1 MIPRTFWSACA
12 AIVLAAGSAVA
23 LAEKKPDALTLKLSA
38 TVARAESDVLVRT
51 RVEPDERSRELTI
64 EWVADDLSG
73 GLHTIELD
81 GQNAA
86 ITHHYSL
93 KRMSPGHYLVTAT
106 LRLTGGKEIRRT
118 SQLTVVGMT
127 GDGGFD
133 DLGTDAASAG
143 RTRPATQR

>member
-1 MIPRTFWSACA
+1 MIPRPSWSVCA
-12 AIVLAAGSAVA
+12 VTVFAAGSAVA
-23 LAEKKPDALTLKLSA
+23 VAEKKPEALTLKLSA

-51 RVEPDERSRELTI
+51 RVEPDERSRGLTI

-81 GQNAA
+81 GENAA
-86 ITHHYSL
+86 ITHHYAL
-93 KRMSPGHYLVTAT
+93 KRMSPGQYLVTAT

-127 GDGGFD
+127 GDGGFVD
-133 DLGTDAASAG
+133 SGTDAASSG
-143 RTRPATQR
+143 GTRPATQR